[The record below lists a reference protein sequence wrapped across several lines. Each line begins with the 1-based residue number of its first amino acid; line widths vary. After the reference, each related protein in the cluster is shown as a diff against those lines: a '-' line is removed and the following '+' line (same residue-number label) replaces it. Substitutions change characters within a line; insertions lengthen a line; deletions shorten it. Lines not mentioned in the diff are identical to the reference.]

1 MRGVYPPATA
11 GGTDL
16 FQVRLLTLKQSPELM
31 ETETSFDGN
40 YGPRRLSVELANICN
55 LHCSYCFRSDENLYT
70 SHAEFFSLELL
81 RRVICEA
88 RTAANITR
96 INFTGGEPT
105 LHPRFEET
113 LRMIRDAGLKVSF
126 VTNGWH
132 FERVWPA
139 LEENRAAVS
148 HVAFSLDGVTRED
161 HDRWR
166 GNGSFDRLVRAF
178 TRCYMSELPFGIKI
192 VIRRD
197 LVDQLEQIAIFAAR
211 IGAASLNFAHVMPTS
226 DAVAEL
232 SALTIDEQSAVQ
244 QEIAILARIFK
255 MNIGVDVG
263 YYNVDDTRPPC
274 APLAGTSM
282 NIDFRGR
289 LSLCCNLSGF
299 RGAAEEGDVIADLN
313 VESFASAYAKFTA
326 LAAAQ
331 LQKRKDALVAL
342 GTRSS
347 TPDIYTGSPC
357 LFCLQS
363 FGKIPWHGRNV
374 AQ

>member
-1 MRGVYPPATA
+1 M
-11 GGTDL
+11 D
-16 FQVRLLTLKQSPELM
+16 
-31 ETETSFDGN
+31 TETSFDGN

-70 SHAEFFSLELL
+70 SHAEFFPLELL
-81 RRVICEA
+81 RRVIAEA
-88 RTAANITR
+88 KVAANVTR

-105 LHPRFEET
+105 LHPHFEQT
-113 LRMIRDAGLKVSF
+113 LQAIGEAGLTVSF

-139 LEENRAAVS
+139 LESNRAAVS
-148 HVAFSLDGVTRED
+148 FVAFSLDGVTRED

-166 GNGSFDRLVRAF
+166 GKGSFDRLVRAV
-178 TRCYMSELPFGIKI
+178 TRCYMSKQPFGMKI

-211 IGAASLNFAHVMPTS
+211 MGAASLHFAHVMPTS

-232 SALTIDEQSAVQ
+232 SALTLEEQRAVE

-255 MNIGVDVG
+255 MNIGIDVG
-263 YYNVDDTRPPC
+263 YYNVDVTRPPC
-274 APLAGTSM
+274 APLAGASM

-299 RGAAEEGDVIADLN
+299 RGAAEESDVVADLN
-313 VESFASAYAKFTA
+313 VESFASAYEKLTA
-326 LAAAQ
+326 LARAQ
-331 LQKRKDALVAL
+331 SLKRIEALRAE
-342 GTRSS
+342 TS

-363 FGKIPWHGRNV
+363 FGKIPWHSRG
-374 AQ
+374 